1 MVHRLMVSLLLAPAM
16 FGCDAG
22 ESTAPVARP
31 GLLADRISGYC
42 ESRYQ
47 FIPIDFTLPPPLSH
61 LAAHA
66 RTLGRGDCWMTRQ
79 GRMTIEA
86 DAVTDFTG
94 DPFTFTGLVL
104 FTAADGDQLWATDSG
119 TIPAPGTAAAFTS
132 SGTTT
137 FAGGTGRFEHASGTV
152 TFAGGGVHS
161 ARTSFRSF
169 QGTISYGVP
178 DATTR

>member
-1 MVHRLMVSLLLAPAM
+1 MVPLLFAPLLFAC
-16 FGCDAG
+16 GVG
-22 ESTAPVARP
+22 GSTAPVARQ
-31 GLLADRISGYC
+31 GLLADTISGYC

-66 RTLGRGDCWMTRQ
+66 RTPGRGVCWITRL
-79 GRMTIEA
+79 GRMTIDA
-86 DAVTDFTG
+86 DGVTDFTG
-94 DPFTFTGLVL
+94 DPFTFTGFVL
-104 FTAADGDQLWATDSG
+104 FTAADGAQLWATDSG
-119 TIPAPGTAAAFTS
+119 AIPAPGAAAAFTS

-137 FAGGTGRFEHASGTV
+137 FTGGTGRFEHASGTV

-161 ARTSFRSF
+161 DRTTFRSF
-169 QGTISYGVP
+169 QGMISYGVP